1 MPDITNSVGEAGTN
15 KVHDIALV
23 QAMLRVVKNSK
34 GQPYIASY
42 DGIYGGQT
50 RAAIINFQKDQK
62 VGEAKPGAGQDK
74 LGLVTAG
81 GPTIK
86 KLNALLPAVYKDI
99 RIIEDTKTVYWPG
112 VAAEAQKHQ
121 NAINTDPQLETA
133 FRAKV
138 AQLVQVMHTRH
149 KIVLSLT
156 ATGGLRTFQKQY
168 ELVTQ
173 PNPPTQAGP
182 GESNHNFGM
191 AVDIGFKG
199 FKWMRS
205 DGQEKV
211 DDWWLN
217 QLASVSSA
225 KAQELWQAR
234 NKIAFQELNMHPSA
248 LKGDLIHIQK
258 FSDNNVSMR
267 HSLADLIDHTGKM
280 HWTHTNGQYQTDFG
294 LGGDVFPVGT
304 ATQIWAK
311 NAQVSK
317 DELAKAL
324 SKAQKKQV
332 KATDITADQLKSI
345 KLQLRGEM
353 ETAETNAFKWQPI
366 P

>member
-15 KVHDIALV
+15 KVHDVALV
-23 QAMLRVVKNSK
+23 QAMLRVVKNAK
-34 GQPYIASY
+34 GQPYITSY

-50 RAAIINFQKDQK
+50 RAAIIKFQTDQK
-62 VGEAKPGAGQDK
+62 VGAAKAVAGLDK

-81 GPTIK
+81 GPTIT

-99 RIIEDTKTVYWPG
+99 RIIENTKTVYWPG
-112 VAAEAQKHQ
+112 AATDAQKHQ
-121 NAINTDPQLETA
+121 DSINNDPQLETA

-138 AQLVQVMHTRH
+138 AQLVQLMHTRH

-156 ATGGLRTFQKQY
+156 PTGGLRTFQKQY
-168 ELVTQ
+168 DLVTQ
-173 PNPPTQAGP
+173 PNPPTKAGP

-199 FKWMRS
+199 FKWMHS

-217 QLASVSSA
+217 QLAKASSA

-234 NKIAFQELNMHPSA
+234 DKIAFQELHMHPSA
-248 LKGDLIHIQK
+248 LKGDLIHIQN
-258 FSDNNVSMR
+258 FSDANTSMR
-267 HSLADLIDHTGKM
+267 RSLADLMDRVGKM
-280 HWTHTNGQYQTDFG
+280 RWQHANNQYQTDLG
-294 LGGDVFPVGT
+294 LGGNFSPVGT

-317 DELAKAL
+317 VELANAL
-324 SKAQKKQV
+324 SQAQNKQV
-332 KATDITADQLKSI
+332 KASDIAADQLTNI

-353 ETAETNAFKWQPI
+353 ETAETNASQWKPV

>member
-1 MPDITNSVGEAGTN
+1 MPNITNSVGEAGTN
-15 KVHDIALV
+15 KVHDVALV
-23 QAMLRVVKNSK
+23 QAMLVVVKNAK
-34 GQPYIASY
+34 KQPYITSY

-62 VGEAKPGAGQDK
+62 VGAAKAGAGQDK

-81 GPTIK
+81 GPTIT

-112 VAAEAQKHQ
+112 AATDAQKHQ
-121 NAINTDPQLETA
+121 DGINNDPQLETA

-138 AQLVQVMHTRH
+138 AQLVQFMHTRH

-156 ATGGLRTFQKQY
+156 PTGGLRTFQKQY

-205 DGQEKV
+205 DGQQKV

-217 QLASVSSA
+217 ELAKVSQA
-225 KAQELWQAR
+225 KAQELWRAR
-234 NKIAFQELNMHPSA
+234 NNIAFQEMNMHPSA
-248 LKGDLIHIQK
+248 LKGDLIHVQK
-258 FSDNNVSMR
+258 FSDANVSMR
-267 HSLADLIDHTGKM
+267 RSLADLMDRVGKM
-280 HWTHTNGQYQTDFG
+280 HWKHANSQYQTDLG
-294 LGGDVFPVGT
+294 LGGDFPPVGT

-311 NAQVSK
+311 NAQVSNA
-317 DELAKAL
+317 ELAKAL
-324 SKAQKKQV
+324 SKAQNKQV
-332 KATDITADQLKSI
+332 KASDITADQLKNI

-353 ETAETNAFKWQPI
+353 ETAETNASQWKSVP
-366 P
+366 